1 MWMRGSE
8 RRFLQELDGTTGV
21 PQVWSKPPHFCGWVW
36 PQDDIYG
43 CLVPLGSPKSVG
55 QSSCSLSSL
64 SSNCREYMSF
74 FVKCPMARDCHA
86 SFAYRL
92 NHGAVSHALSTYWEV
107 SCEKSQPNQPQ
118 DMLCRTRGEALLNAL
133 HCRRITW
140 QSQMGPS
147 GYAEKPIFTQCGEEW
162 IAFLQQT
169 MENHHAINGQIHYK
183 SPFSI
188 AM

>member
-107 SCEKSQPNQPQ
+107 SCEKSQSNQPQ

-133 HCRRITW
+133 HVAGGSRDSPKWVQVAMLRNRFSLSVGRSELLFYNKLWKITML
-140 QSQMGPS
+140 SMGKS
-147 GYAEKPIFTQCGEEW
+147 TI
-162 IAFLQQT
+162 
-169 MENHHAINGQIHYK
+169 NHHFQ
-183 SPFSI
+183 
-188 AM
+188 

>member
-133 HCRRITW
+133 HVAGGSRDSPKWVQVAMLRNRFSLSVGRSELLFYNKLWKITML
-140 QSQMGPS
+140 SMGKS
-147 GYAEKPIFTQCGEEW
+147 TI
-162 IAFLQQT
+162 
-169 MENHHAINGQIHYK
+169 NHHFQ
-183 SPFSI
+183 
-188 AM
+188 

>member
-118 DMLCRTRGEALLNAL
+118 DMLCRTHGEALLNAL
-133 HCRRITW
+133 HVAGGSRDSPKWVQVAMLRNRFSLSVGRSELLFYNKLWKITML
-140 QSQMGPS
+140 SMGKS
-147 GYAEKPIFTQCGEEW
+147 TI
-162 IAFLQQT
+162 
-169 MENHHAINGQIHYK
+169 NHHFQ
-183 SPFSI
+183 
-188 AM
+188 